1 MCERM
6 RRAWTSCLRIY
17 FVRAA
22 IEAHADTLILAS
34 RDTDLLP
41 AVEMAVDFG
50 KVQVETVRGKNALR
64 LGGGRSLWCTY
75 LSGSDY
81 RLRMILAAG
90 RLTHPNLR

>member
-1 MCERM
+1 MCQRV

-50 KVQVETVRGKNALR
+50 KVQLR
-64 LGGGRSLWCTY
+64 LYVGKMHF
-75 LSGSDY
+75 D
-81 RLRMILAAG
+81 
-90 RLTHPNLR
+90 